1 MSRVF
6 RRTIPGLRSGVVE
19 LAPIRLR
26 DGPEWR
32 AVRMRNAVWL
42 QPWEAT
48 APAGAGSV
56 PITFADMVRDLRREA
71 REGRVLPWV
80 IRLRDQ
86 LVGQL
91 TVNSIAYG
99 SARSAQA
106 GYWVASEVAGR
117 GIAPVAL
124 ALATDHC
131 WETMGLHRMEVNIR
145 PENQASRRVVE
156 KLGFRLEGTRRAYLH
171 INGAWADHLSFAL
184 TADEVPGGL
193 LARLSESHQADRF
206 GN

>member
-1 MSRVF
+1 VF
-6 RRTIPGLRSGVVE
+6 RRTIPRLRSGAVD

-32 AVRMRNAVWL
+32 AVRMRNAAWL

-48 APAGAGSV
+48 SPAGAGSV
-56 PITFADMVRDLRREA
+56 PITFSDMVRDLRREA
-71 REGRVLPWV
+71 REGRVIPWI
-80 IRLRDQ
+80 IRLRGQ

-117 GIAPVAL
+117 GIAPTVL

-131 WETMGLHRMEVNIR
+131 WETLGLHRMEVNIR

-156 KLGFRLEGTRRAYLH
+156 KLGFRFEGTKLAYLH
-171 INGAWADHLSFAL
+171 INGEWADHLSFAL
-184 TADEVPGGL
+184 TADEVPDGL
-193 LARLSESHQADRF
+193 MARLPESQQADRF